1 MNHISLVELN
11 TLIKETLD
19 AQMEPSYW
27 VVAEIGEMRQNSS
40 GHCYMELVEKE
51 GNHVCAKVRATVWCY
66 TFRKLNGWFSAITGE
81 ELRAGMKILSNVEV
95 KFHELYGLSLNVKD
109 IDANFTLGERARR
122 RQEVIMQL
130 TEDGV
135 MDMNKSL
142 PLPLV
147 PQNIAVISSPTA
159 AGFGDFM
166 DQLKNNRYGYAFNI
180 RLFKAVMQG
189 KEAEESIITAL
200 HEVFF
205 HMEKEIEHYDAVV
218 IIRGGGAQVDLD
230 CFDAYD
236 LAAHVAQFPLPVIT
250 GIGHERDETVTD
262 LVAHTKMKTP
272 TAVAEFLI
280 SGMLSFAEQIEE
292 YLDRI
297 THFAQQV
304 VSEKKYQLESLQN
317 QLRFA
322 VASQVSDD
330 KNHLVR
336 IKEKMTQVVFSK
348 LKSSLDQVQQLHK
361 ALKRETADQLKDAN
375 TRLDTYQRYLYLLS
389 PDNILKRGYTLTYV
403 NGKPLQ
409 DGHVFS
415 QGDQVTT
422 LSKHHVLRSILES
435 SEIRENG

>member
-1 MNHISLVELN
+1 MNHINLIELN

-19 AQMEPSYW
+19 TQMEPSYW

-40 GHCYMELVEKE
+40 GHCYLELVEKE
-51 GNHVCAKVRATVWCY
+51 GNHVSAKIKATIWCY
-66 TFRKLNGWFSAITGE
+66 TFRKLSGWFSAITGE

-109 IDANFTLGERARR
+109 IDANFTVGERSRR

-130 TEDGV
+130 AADGV

-166 DQLKNNRYGYAFNI
+166 DQLKRNRYGYVFHVQ
-180 RLFKAVMQG
+180 LFKATMQG

-200 HEVFF
+200 HEVFYR
-205 HMEKEIEHYDAVV
+205 HEKEIAQYDAVV

-230 CFDAYD
+230 CFDTYD
-236 LAAHVAQFPLPVIT
+236 LASHVAQFPLPVIT

-280 SGMLSFAEQIEE
+280 SGMQSFEEQIDEYLERIIHFAE
-292 YLDRI
+292 
-297 THFAQQV
+297 QV
-304 VSEKKYQLESLQN
+304 VSEKKYQLESIQN

-322 VASQVSDD
+322 VSSHVSSD
-330 KNHLVR
+330 KNQLVR
-336 IKEKMTQVVFSK
+336 LKEKMKQLVASK
-348 LKSSLDQVQQLHK
+348 LKSSQDQLQQLQK
-361 ALKRETADQLKDAN
+361 SLKRETNDQLEYAN

-389 PDNILKRGYTLTYV
+389 PDNIMKRGYSLTYV

-409 DGHVFS
+409 NGYSFKR
-415 QGDQVTT
+415 GDQVTT
-422 LSKHHVLRSILES
+422 LSQHHILKSILES
-435 SEIRENG
+435 SETRENG